1 MDRNLPD
8 LTDSLSW
15 DLVRRVE
22 VEAPIDPDRP
32 DRRLQIAP
40 INAMIIE
47 SATVM
52 IGIRSNQ
59 VPSTWDTG
67 GWASQRLLI
76 IPSSTTE
83 FVANVQTESK
93 WLKLG
98 VLNLCQFSTLQ
109 PTWMLNIR
117 IPKWLPHVL
126 CEIWQYGG
134 RDQLAGQ
141 SSSTVKTT
149 IAATTTSEELLA
161 VNPRR
166 IGAIV
171 ANNATTRLW
180 LHLGDTA
187 SQFSHTA
194 VIEPGGYY
202 EVPYGYTGAVSGIW
216 VGSFGSAQVTEF
228 V

>member
-1 MDRNLPD
+1 MDRSLPD

-22 VEAPIDPDRP
+22 VEATIDPDRP

-52 IGIRSNQ
+52 IGIRSNAA
-59 VPSTWDTG
+59 PSTWDTG

-117 IPKWLPHVL
+117 IPKWLPHIL
-126 CEIWQYGG
+126 CEIWQYQG
-134 RDQLAGQ
+134 REVEKGIATNTQRSTVAAAT
-141 SSSTVKTT
+141 SSTQ
-149 IAATTTSEELLA
+149 LLA
-161 VNPRR
+161 ANPNR

-171 ANNATTRLW
+171 ANNSTTRLW
-180 LHLGDTA
+180 LNLGDTA
-187 SQFSHTA
+187 SQSVYTA

-202 EVPYGYTGAVSGIW
+202 EIPYGYQGAVAGIW
-216 VGSFGSAQVTEF
+216 AGTFGGAQLVEF
-228 V
+228 L

>member
-1 MDRNLPD
+1 MDRILPD
-8 LTDSLSW
+8 LTNSIEW

-22 VEAPIDPDRP
+22 VTAPPDPDRP

-52 IGIRSNQ
+52 IGVRSNQ
-59 VPSTWDTG
+59 APPTWDTG

-76 IPSSTTE
+76 VPSSTTE

-126 CEIWQYGG
+126 CEIWQYQG
-134 RDQLAGQ
+134 RDLRAGTPTNIQ
-141 SSSTVKTT
+141 RSSVQAGTASVQ
-149 IAATTTSEELLA
+149 LLA
-161 VNPRR
+161 ANPNR
-166 IGAIV
+166 IGALIL
-171 ANNATTRLW
+171 NDATSRLW
-180 LHLGDTA
+180 LHLGTSA
-187 SQFSHTA
+187 SQTNYTA
-194 VIEPGGYY
+194 LLEPGGYY
-202 EVPYGYTGAVSGIW
+202 ELPYGYIGDVAGIW
-216 VGSFGSAQVTEF
+216 GGSFGGAQISEF
-228 V
+228 L